1 MPLYIGSFSVVVQD
15 FVISKFVLI
24 LLFDNVILSVQFCFC
39 CIYCIY
45 YLIKILAENAL
56 EGSITHFYHATL
68 CLSAVF
74 NVARC
79 PSVRLSVRQSRWCIQ
94 KAEDIVK
101 LLSRLVAP

>member
-24 LLFDNVILSVQFCFC
+24 LLFDNVILSVQFCLC

-79 PSVRLSVRQSRWCIQ
+79 QSVCLSVSLVGVSR
-94 KAEDIVK
+94 
-101 LLSRLVAP
+101 RLKISSNFFLGS